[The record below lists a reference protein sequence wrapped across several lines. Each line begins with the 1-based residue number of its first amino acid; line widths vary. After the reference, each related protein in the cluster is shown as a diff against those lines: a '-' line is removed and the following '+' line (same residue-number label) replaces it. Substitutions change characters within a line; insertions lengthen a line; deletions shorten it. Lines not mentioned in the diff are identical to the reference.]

1 MTEKL
6 KDKWLKLYFLAQ
18 QIGAFEPWDDFEEA
32 DHFSYVW
39 KDKSK
44 AIHFSFI
51 GEWIGQCGIACY
63 TSDENYMRAREL
75 MKNGCKAHEPV
86 FDLQNALICLWDDRE
101 DISNADYK
109 LIKELGF
116 KFRGRGAWLHFN
128 KYEIGYEATS
138 LDEKDIDLL
147 ITAFENLNMMLRA
160 IYEQGLDPEFDK
172 GHTLLR
178 WYEPKDE
185 LYYTHPFKIDIPR
198 TVIKRPIVT
207 MQDNEFMRVCKKAP
221 FANFSVEL
229 DWSYL
234 PFPMKEGKEK
244 AYFPLSVMMADAK
257 SGMIIANELLEP
269 DDDKIALTFEIFEYF
284 AEKRGKP
291 NEIFICDEDIKGII
305 SDVCKRCG
313 IKLTMKKHLP
323 KISEARNDLIKHI
336 LNTN

>member
-1 MTEKL
+1 MTENL
-6 KDKWLKLYFLAQ
+6 KENWLKLYFLAQ
-18 QIGAFEPWDDFEEA
+18 QIGAFEPWQDFDER
-32 DHFSYVW
+32 DHFAYVW

-44 AIHFSFI
+44 SVHFSFI
-51 GEWIGQCGIACY
+51 GEWIGVCGIACY
-63 TSDENYMRAREL
+63 INDENYMRARDL
-75 MKNGCKAHEPV
+75 MTKGAKAHEPI

-101 DISNADYK
+101 DISQADYK
-109 LIKELGF
+109 LIKALGF

-138 LDEKDIDLL
+138 LEEKDIDLL

-172 GHTLLR
+172 GHTLMR

-207 MQDNEFMRVCKKAP
+207 MQDNEFMRVFKKAP

-229 DWSYL
+229 DWSYI
-234 PFPMKEGKEK
+234 PFPTKEGNTRP
-244 AYFPLSVMMADAK
+244 YFPLCVMMADAK
-257 SGMIIANELLEP
+257 TGTIIANELLAP
-269 DDDKIALTFEIFEYF
+269 DDDKIELLFNIFEFF
-284 AEKRGKP
+284 ADKREKP
-291 NEIFICDEDIKGII
+291 NEIFICDEDIRGII
-305 SDVCKRCG
+305 ANVCKKCD
-313 IKLTMKKHLP
+313 IKLTMKKRLP
-323 KISEARNDLIKHI
+323 KISEARDDLIKHI